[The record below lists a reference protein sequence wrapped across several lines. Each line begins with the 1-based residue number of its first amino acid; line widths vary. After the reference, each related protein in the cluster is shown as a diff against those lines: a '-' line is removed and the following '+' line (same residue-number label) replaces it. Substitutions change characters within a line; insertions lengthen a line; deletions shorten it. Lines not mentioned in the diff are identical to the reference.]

1 MTTKLNLTVKETTAK
16 KAKAYA
22 AKNKTSVSKLVDE
35 YLEKLTNKTPKNDF
49 KSFVEKYA
57 GTLKS
62 RTEPIDI
69 DKERDEYLK
78 EKYGI

>member
-1 MTTKLNLTVKETTAK
+1 MTIKLNLTVKESTAR
-16 KAKAYA
+16 KAKVYA
-22 AKNKTSVSKLVDE
+22 AKHNTSVSKLVDE
-35 YLEKLTNKTPKNDF
+35 YLGKITTKPAKNEF

-57 GTLKS
+57 GSLKN
-62 RTEPIDI
+62 RNEPIDI

>member
-1 MTTKLNLTVKETTAK
+1 MTIKLNLTVKETTAR

-35 YLEKLTNKTPKNDF
+35 YLDTLTAKAKPKGE
-49 KSFVEKYA
+49 SFVEKYA
-57 GTLKS
+57 GSLKNH
-62 RTEPIDI
+62 IHDI
-69 DKERDEYLK
+69 DATKDAYLK

>member
-1 MTTKLNLTVKETTAK
+1 MTTKLNLTIKDTTAR

-22 AKNKTSVSKLVDE
+22 AKNNTSVSKLVDE
-35 YLEKLTNKTPKNDF
+35 YLDKLTTKVVKNDF

-57 GTLKS
+57 GSLSNRKQ
-62 RTEPIDI
+62 PIDI

>member
-1 MTTKLNLTVKETTAK
+1 MTTKLNLTVKDTTAK

-57 GTLKS
+57 GTLKHHI
-62 RTEPIDI
+62 PDI
-69 DKERDEYLK
+69 DAAKNEYLK
-78 EKYGI
+78 EKYGV